1 MTDGLN
7 DLTTLTDSLD
17 NTTSASYD
25 GDHQVT
31 GVQTPE
37 GETAAFTY
45 DSFGNILK
53 TKTGTTPF
61 IESHAGYTG
70 DGNFIQTMTDPL
82 GKVISCDY
90 NTDNGLLKSL
100 TDAMGKTTDIYDAV
114 TDQLKGVS
122 KLVDG
127 QTVAWELLPY
137 NFN

>member
-53 TKTGTTPF
+53 TKTGTTPLSNPMLA
-61 IESHAGYTG
+61 IRA
-70 DGNFIQTMTDPL
+70 MA
-82 GKVISCDY
+82 IS
-90 NTDNGLLKSL
+90 
-100 TDAMGKTTDIYDAV
+100 
-114 TDQLKGVS
+114 S
-122 KLVDG
+122 K
-127 QTVAWELLPY
+127 P
-137 NFN
+137 